1 MTKKLLASLLM
12 LTFALAIQPVALG
25 QTNFALQQPV
35 QDWQGLRDLRP
46 PKKILIETKDGEE
59 IEGNFVGINGSKLT
73 VAYGIAVRSL
83 EQRDIDRV
91 YVPKGSESRKKA
103 VIGAVIGGIAG
114 LVIGSKIGYAVD
126 AKDTPPLQDA
136 PTTGMSIAIGM
147 TAGGVAAGY
156 GIGHAI
162 GRKRIGKVLYESK

>member
-1 MTKKLLASLLM
+1 MAKKFLASLLM
-12 LTFALAIQPVALG
+12 LTVALAIPPVALG
-25 QTNFALQQPV
+25 QAGPLEPV
-35 QDWQGLRDLRP
+35 QDWQRLPTIKP

-83 EQRDIDRV
+83 EQRDIQRV

-103 VIGAVIGGIAG
+103 VIGAIIGGFAG
-114 LVIGSKIGYAVD
+114 MLIGGKIGSDID

-136 PTTGMSIAIGM
+136 PTTGMAVAIYS
-147 TAGGVAAGY
+147 TIGGAAAGY